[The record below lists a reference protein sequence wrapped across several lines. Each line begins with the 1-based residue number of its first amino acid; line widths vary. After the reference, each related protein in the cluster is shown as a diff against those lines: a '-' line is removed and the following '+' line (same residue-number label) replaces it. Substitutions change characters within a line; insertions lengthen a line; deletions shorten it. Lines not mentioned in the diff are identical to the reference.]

1 LTWCSFCRRFSDAA
15 EDRRDHRRHDPV
27 RRVGWARVRRR
38 GGVKAAAWNDSG
50 SGYLLPLEVAGSAWG
65 SESESARAFK
75 RPCVFKGESRIELHA
90 LKMSLIC
97 LSQST
102 ALPVIMKS
110 LVGMIWKR
118 NRALRQKAAAHK
130 GMKVTMGAAP
140 LPLVICR

>member
-1 LTWCSFCRRFSDAA
+1 MS
-15 EDRRDHRRHDPV
+15 
-27 RRVGWARVRRR
+27 RVGWARVGRG

-50 SGYLLPLEVAGSAWG
+50 SGYLLPLEVAGSAWASG
-65 SESESARAFK
+65 SESESTRAFK
-75 RPCVFKGESRIELHA
+75 GPCVFKGESRIELHA

-97 LSQST
+97 LTHQST

>member
-1 LTWCSFCRRFSDAA
+1 M
-15 EDRRDHRRHDPV
+15 
-27 RRVGWARVRRR
+27 RRVGWARVGR
-38 GGVKAAAWNDSG
+38 GGEVKAAAWNDRG
-50 SGYLLPLEVAGSAWG
+50 SGYLLPLEVAGSAWASE
-65 SESESARAFK
+65 SESESARALK
-75 RPCVFKGESRIELHA
+75 RPGVFKGESRIELHA

-130 GMKVTMGAAP
+130 GMKMTMGTAP
-140 LPLVICR
+140 APLVICR